1 MYDII
6 SPMKL
11 RVLISLLFV
20 IATTFASVH
29 ELEHIEHANDDSKC
43 LVCTVS
49 HNFLSAD
56 INSVDLS
63 LEVFYIKEI
72 ESKPQVFNFY
82 FKKTDNHSN
91 APPTI
96 S

>member
-1 MYDII
+1 
-6 SPMKL
+6 MKL

-20 IATTFASVH
+20 VATTFASIH
-29 ELEHIEHANDDSKC
+29 ELEHIDHVQDSSTC

-56 INSVDLS
+56 INNLDLS
-63 LEVFYIKEI
+63 LELSYVKEI
-72 ESKPQVFNFY
+72 ESKPQVFSFY

-91 APPTI
+91 APPSI

>member
-1 MYDII
+1 MCVII
-6 SPMKL
+6 SAMKL

-29 ELEHIEHANDDSKC
+29 ELEHIEHNNDSSTC

-56 INSVDLS
+56 INKLDLA
-63 LEVFYIKEI
+63 LELSYVKEI
-72 ESKPQVFNFY
+72 ESNPQVFSFY

-91 APPTI
+91 APPFI